1 MKRIA
6 LFLALAAGLL
16 WGSTGPFVRILSA
29 GGLDNVTIFFAR
41 VLIATII
48 LFIAFMVKNRSLF
61 QFRLKDIWIFLIY
74 SCIAT
79 TGLNICYNV
88 SIVNMSLSFAAVLLA
103 LAPVYVVFLA
113 YFLFKEAITAK
124 KIICVILAV
133 FGSVLVSGFLEMAG
147 NVSYRP
153 IHVMIGV
160 LSGILYAVQVTFS
173 RLSSEHGYKSFTL
186 VFYCMLFAAI
196 LLAPF
201 ANWHAIG
208 HYVQVSPLPHIGI
221 LIVHSLLAAVIP
233 YIFINTALA
242 KAEAGICTIL
252 CSAGEPTAA
261 TLYGALFFAEIPS
274 ALSFGGLVLTVI
286 ALSLLLAPGR
296 KKAAS
301 NSIE

>member
-48 LFIAFMVKNRSLF
+48 LFIAFMIKNRSLF
-61 QFRLKDIWIFLIY
+61 KFRLKDIWIFLVY

-88 SIVNMSLSFAAVLLA
+88 SIINMSLSFAAVLLA

-113 YFLFKEAITAK
+113 YFLFKEKITAK
-124 KIICVILAV
+124 KIICMLLAV
-133 FGSVLVSGFLEMAG
+133 FGCVLVSGFLESSGALG
-147 NVSYRP
+147 YRP
-153 IHVMIGV
+153 LHVMIGV
-160 LSGILYAVQVTFS
+160 LSGILYAVQVVFS

-186 VFYCMLFAAI
+186 VFYCMLFATI

-201 ANWHAIG
+201 SNWHAIG
-208 HYVQVSPLPHIGI
+208 HYVQAAPLAHIGI

-233 YIFINTALA
+233 YICINTALA

-252 CSAGEPTAA
+252 CAAGEPTAA

-274 ALSFGGLVLTVI
+274 VLSFGGLVLTII

-296 KKAAS
+296 KKVAS
-301 NSIE
+301 NS